1 MFLAY
6 SYGCG
11 GEKPKERVVR
21 RVLWCIDMIL
31 AYSYGCG
38 GEKLKERVVRRV
50 LWCIDMFLA
59 WSLVAAVGE
68 NKCIRQA

>member
-21 RVLWCIDMIL
+21 SVSWCIGGIV
-31 AYSYGCG
+31 AIRVGCG
-38 GEKLKERVVRRV
+38 GEKTKERVVRRV
-50 LWCIDMFLA
+50 LWCIDMYLS
-59 WSLVAAVGE
+59 WSLVAALGE
-68 NKCIRQA
+68 KN

>member
-1 MFLAY
+1 MVHTLGLVF
-6 SYGCG
+6 SCSF
-11 GEKPKERVVR
+11 V
-21 RVLWCIDMIL
+21 
-31 AYSYGCG
+31 

-50 LWCIDMFLA
+50 LWSIDMFLA

>member
-1 MFLAY
+1 MVV
-6 SYGCG
+6 
-11 GEKPKERVVR
+11 GEKNQTKGSNKGSLR
-21 RVLWCIDMIL
+21 CIDLFL

-59 WSLVAAVGE
+59 
-68 NKCIRQA
+68 